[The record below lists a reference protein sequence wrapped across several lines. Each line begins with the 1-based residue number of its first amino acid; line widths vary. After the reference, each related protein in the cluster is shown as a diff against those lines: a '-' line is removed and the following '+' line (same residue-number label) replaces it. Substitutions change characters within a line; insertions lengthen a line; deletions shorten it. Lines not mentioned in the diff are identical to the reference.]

1 MFLCVKAH
9 SSLLVIS
16 PRPFSS
22 VSVSGRLF
30 GGGVG
35 GGVRKKVVGHMLISI
50 QKGLKQFVF
59 YNFRAFYHD

>member
-30 GGGVG
+30 GGG

-50 QKGLKQFVF
+50 QKGLKQFDFITFVLF
-59 YNFRAFYHD
+59 HQD